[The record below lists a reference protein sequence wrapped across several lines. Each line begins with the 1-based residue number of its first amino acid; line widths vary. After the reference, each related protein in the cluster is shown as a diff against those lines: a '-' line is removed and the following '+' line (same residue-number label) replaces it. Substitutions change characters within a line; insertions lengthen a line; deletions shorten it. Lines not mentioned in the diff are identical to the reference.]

1 MSITH
6 NKGNNEMREIKA
18 AGKSTAAL
26 LSQVF
31 RTQIVADR
39 ATNVNAI
46 TDNMIL
52 QSASVVEYP
61 EYEVARAYI
70 KGEIIR
76 RGDLL
81 FEVVAAHTSNAAY
94 PVETTFAYYRLVELA
109 HAGTLDDPIPYP
121 ETVGI
126 LVNVKNGLYYSYKGK
141 KYKAKANMPNC
152 VYPPDTAG
160 MWQWEK
166 VV

>member
-46 TDNMIL
+46 TYNMIL

-61 EYEVARAYI
+61 EYEVGRAYI
-70 KGEIIR
+70 KGEIDALYIGYTR
-76 RGDLL
+76 FINTMKQEPVFEKLL
-81 FEVVAAHTSNAAY
+81 PLADEVLKAMS
-94 PVETTFAYYRLVELA
+94 
-109 HAGTLDDPIPYP
+109 HAKI
-121 ETVGI
+121 
-126 LVNVKNGLYYSYKGK
+126 KGK
-141 KYKAKANMPNC
+141 NVHVEKANNRR
-152 VYPPDTAG
+152 
-160 MWQWEK
+160 
-166 VV
+166 